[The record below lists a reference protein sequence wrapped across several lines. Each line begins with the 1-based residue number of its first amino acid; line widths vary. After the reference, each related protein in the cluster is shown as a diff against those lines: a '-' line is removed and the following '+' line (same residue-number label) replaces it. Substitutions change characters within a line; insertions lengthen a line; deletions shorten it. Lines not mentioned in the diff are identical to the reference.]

1 MRLDVGGSANLPV
14 LKNHR
19 IVEIDDHL
27 LMDSVDCTLADFK
40 PFPMNNVNVP
50 HLQGGISVYQTV
62 NVNNPTR
69 VEATWR
75 NNTIEASE
83 LVDNKNPNIVYKG
96 FTTSYSAYGIG
107 TTDMF
112 FGEFRKE
119 PDGRLVLVSNV
130 SGKDCS
136 YNCRIACQDDDY
148 VYFTWQRQYNDSS
161 SNGMNY
167 LGVYSK
173 KTKTHIS
180 SNAHTGRAQ
189 THYIGQDDKYVYFF
203 GEYSNNYVMI
213 YALTK
218 SESAGFPINQIFTLD
233 KTDATTSA
241 WMRQT
246 PAIRKI
252 NNSKY
257 EIYCVLESNSATR
270 NVGLSEQF
278 VIWRIILDVPSKTI
292 SATEVLF
299 ENLDRVVPL
308 KMKALSTW
316 TRYHHLRFLKVNDVD
331 CLVVT
336 VTDDKTQS
344 SEDLSNSRIC
354 LFDITGIVSAKLLS
368 VSPMN
373 DLYDATLFLDKNKTI
388 LGVTYDSLDVYML
401 DHEDLK
407 YKVIQHIIPGPSY
420 IQWAGIDKLRRIWHS
435 RMDMSVHVDE
445 ILNPMKIVASY
456 ENEVE
461 VVNTLKTSTSSP
473 LGEDGFYLVENG
485 VHTYVDTKI
494 TPKEDGKTYSTFLT
508 NTLRV
513 HIQDFDKNKYAKQIR
528 IRLSSNQ
535 VFTSN
540 GKRDIVVTTSKDSHI
555 DLPVRIN
562 ELGALTYN
570 IEIV

>member
-27 LMDSVDCTLADFK
+27 LMDSIDCTLDNFK

-75 NNTIEASE
+75 NNTIEATE
-83 LVDNKNPNIVYKG
+83 LVDNKDPNIVYKG
-96 FTTSYSAYGIG
+96 FTTSFSAYGTG

-119 PDGRLVLVSNV
+119 PDGRLVLVSNIY
-130 SGKDCS
+130 GKDCS
-136 YNCRIACQDDDY
+136 YNCRICDQDDDY

-167 LGVYSK
+167 IGMYSK
-173 KTKTHIS
+173 KTKTHVLNS
-180 SNAHTGRAQ
+180 HTGRAQ
-189 THYIGQDDKYVYFF
+189 THYICQDRSHVYFF
-203 GEYSNNYVMI
+203 GEYTNNCVMI
-213 YALTK
+213 YALLK
-218 SESAGFPINQIFTLD
+218 SDASISTLFTLD
-233 KTDATTSA
+233 KTDAGTSA

-246 PAIRKI
+246 PAIRKVS
-252 NNSKY
+252 NSKY

-278 VIWRIILDVPSKTI
+278 VMWRIIFDLPSKTTTGI
-292 SATEVLF
+292 EVLF
-299 ENLDRVVPL
+299 ENLDRVIPL

-316 TRYHHLRFLKVNDVD
+316 TRYHHLRFLKIDGLD

-336 VTDDKTQS
+336 VTDDKTQT

-354 LFDITGIVSAKLLS
+354 LFDITGVVSAKLLT
-368 VSPMN
+368 VTPLN
-373 DLYDATLFLDKNKTI
+373 DLYDATLFLDNNKTI
-388 LGVTYDSLDVYML
+388 VGITYDGIDVYML
-401 DHEDLK
+401 DHSDLK
-407 YKVIQHIIPGPSY
+407 YKVIQHIIPGPTY
-420 IQWAGIDKLRRIWHS
+420 IQWAGVDKLRRIWHS
-435 RMDMSVHVDE
+435 RMDLSAHVDE

-456 ENEVE
+456 ENEVK
-461 VVNTLKTSTSSP
+461 VINTDKSSTSSP
-473 LGEDGFYLVENG
+473 LGGDGFYLVEDG

-494 TPKEDGKTYSTFLT
+494 TPQIDGKTYSTYLT

-513 HIQDFDKNKYAKQIR
+513 HIQDFDKKKYAKQVR

-535 VFTSN
+535 VFASN
-540 GKRDIVVTTSKDSHI
+540 GKHDMVVTTSKDSYI
-555 DLPVRIN
+555 ELPVKISA
-562 ELGALTYN
+562 LGTLTYN
-570 IEIV
+570 IEII